1 MSSLS
6 SPLYLGLDLSTQQL
20 KGSSPPSRDLGHRG
34 LLSVSFLAIVI
45 TQELQV
51 VCNAKVEFDA
61 DLPKYG
67 VRKGVHVNE
76 EEQEVYAPVAMWL
89 EALDLVLERLKVNGL
104 QFGNVRG
111 VGGAGQQ
118 HGSIYWSQAADRLLE
133 ALDPS
138 KTLVEQL
145 VPSAFSHPWSP
156 NWQDASTRRECDR
169 FNECLGGEEDLAK
182 VTGSRA
188 HHVSL
193 N

>member
-118 HGSIYWSQAADRLLE
+118 H
-133 ALDPS
+133 
-138 KTLVEQL
+138 
-145 VPSAFSHPWSP
+145 
-156 NWQDASTRRECDR
+156 
-169 FNECLGGEEDLAK
+169 
-182 VTGSRA
+182 
-188 HHVSL
+188 
-193 N
+193 